1 VARGLPANPEQEGE
15 KIMADR
21 PTDRR
26 GDEPVSRPISKGT
39 YIMLGAVVLFLI
51 IAAVLFFKFLS
62 APTGNP

>member
-1 VARGLPANPEQEGE
+1 
-15 KIMADR
+15 MADR